1 MILVGFNDGVVRVL
15 LRTEASFTVLES
27 VKPHTDAIV
36 SIDWNS
42 DDTYLR
48 LLPKIKRYSLN
59 EAERK
64 LAPIGFVRLDKVP
77 KHIGDKSKS
86 TADKNVID
94 IYFQKKGDKVARL
107 LSSNLPKISTDTFE
121 LEACFVSIENTSVEE
136 VCCSQT
142 SHSGRFLVQGF
153 VNGSVSLRILN
164 QNRSEEKEGEE
175 EADFAHEEQV
185 WVEKKVHVS
194 KITGVA
200 VTYDDQ
206 YLVSASED
214 GSLLLFELKSKHG
227 TFEVQKKWMKII
239 WNTGSPLLK
248 TSRLTS
254 FLLRTSEN

>member
-1 MILVGFNDGVVRVL
+1 MRRFLVSPHFFTTGDDDGSMLRPLSVQASFHVRFQARGTVLKVFPKVVDTSSRLVLVGFSDGVVRVL
-15 LRTEASFTVLES
+15 LRSEASFIVLES

-42 DDTYLR
+42 EGSKFATASKDKTIFLFTV
-48 LLPKIKRYSLN
+48 
-59 EAERK
+59 EAKGK

-77 KHIGDKSKS
+77 KHIEYDKSKS

-164 QNRSEEKEGEE
+164 
-175 EADFAHEEQV
+175 
-185 WVEKKVHVS
+185 
-194 KITGVA
+194 
-200 VTYDDQ
+200 
-206 YLVSASED
+206 
-214 GSLLLFELKSKHG
+214 LK
-227 TFEVQKKWMKII
+227 
-239 WNTGSPLLK
+239 
-248 TSRLTS
+248 
-254 FLLRTSEN
+254 